1 MARGRPVGLPVLN
14 TSGQLRIGQPVRRL
28 EDDALLTGAGR
39 YIDDLD
45 FPGAVHAA
53 FVRSPH
59 VHARVLSIDA
69 ADALGAPGVLAVYTA
84 DDLRAGGLGPIQVA
98 VPQRG
103 RDGSAALDMPATPER
118 VWRALHA
125 ASAFRA

>member
-1 MARGRPVGLPVLN
+1 MN
-14 TSGQLRIGQPVRRL
+14 TTGQLRIGQPVRRL
-28 EDDALLTGAGR
+28 EDDAPLAGAGR
-39 YIDDLD
+39 YID
-45 FPGAVHAA
+45 
-53 FVRSPH
+53 
-59 VHARVLSIDA
+59 
-69 ADALGAPGVLAVYTA
+69 
-84 DDLRAGGLGPIQVA
+84 GLGPIQVA